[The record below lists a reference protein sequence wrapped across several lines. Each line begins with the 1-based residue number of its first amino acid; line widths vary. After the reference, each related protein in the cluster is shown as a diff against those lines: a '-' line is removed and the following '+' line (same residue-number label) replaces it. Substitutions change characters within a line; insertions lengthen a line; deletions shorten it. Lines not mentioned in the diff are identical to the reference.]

1 MTGQTVNKGRVAVSL
16 AALASLVPG
25 LAALY
30 FWRLQA
36 NPPVATTTTTPEVV
50 PEVPVARNVTS
61 LGRVEPKG
69 EVITVSGTVGSRIS
83 QLLVDEGQ
91 QLKKGEAIAYLEDHD
106 EKQAEKNLAAS
117 KLAEARARYDS
128 VTKFAEAQIE
138 EAISRIEQIK
148 TPQSFEVAAQK
159 ATVKQLSAELE
170 IIKKDYQRNQ
180 YLVKEGAVSQEIL
193 DEKAVSYFSKKG
205 ELESAKAQLSQFTE
219 TRQRDLGNAE
229 AQLQSAKASLAQT
242 QSEIEVQSSQ
252 SNLELAE
259 ASLERTI
266 IRAPRSGEV
275 LDIKTYAGEAIDDDG
290 ILQLGDVDQMY
301 VVAEI
306 YESDIGK
313 IKLGQQAVI
322 TDPSLPKKITGTVER
337 ISSQISKNDV
347 LDTDPAAD
355 TDSRVIEVKIRL
367 NPKDSSVVAGLI
379 NLQVDVEIESADV
392 AIKS

>member
-1 MTGQTVNKGRVAVSL
+1 MTGQTVNKGRIAVSL
-16 AALASLVPG
+16 AALASLIPG

-36 NPPVATTTTTPEVV
+36 SPPVATITPEAV

-69 EVITVSGTVGSRIS
+69 EVITVGGTVGSRIS

-91 QLKKGEAIAYLEDHD
+91 QLEKGEVIAYLEDHN

-117 KLAEARARYDS
+117 KLAEARVRYDS

-138 EAISRIEQIK
+138 EAMTRIEQIK
-148 TPQSFEVAAQK
+148 KPQSFEVAAQQ
-159 ATVKQLSAELE
+159 ATVKQLSAESE
-170 IIKKDYQRNQ
+170 IAKKNYQRNQ

-193 DEKAVSYFSKKG
+193 DEKAVDYFSKKG
-205 ELESAKAQLSQFTE
+205 ELENAKAQLSQFTE
-219 TRQRDLGNAE
+219 TRQRDLGNAQ

-242 QSEIEVQSSQ
+242 QSEIEVRSSQ

-266 IRAPRSGEV
+266 VRAPRSGEV

-337 ISSQISKNDV
+337 ISSQINKNDV

-355 TDSRVIEVKIRL
+355 TDSRVVEVKIRL

>member
-36 NPPVATTTTTPEVV
+36 NPPVATTTPEVV
-50 PEVPVARNVTS
+50 PEVPIVRNVTS

-83 QLLVDEGQ
+83 QLLIDEGQ

-117 KLAEARARYDS
+117 KLAEARTRYDS

-138 EAISRIEQIK
+138 EAMTRIEQIK

-159 ATVKQLSAELE
+159 ATVKQLSAESE
-170 IIKKDYQRNQ
+170 IAKKNYQRNQ

-193 DEKAVSYFSKKG
+193 DEKAVDYFSKKG
-205 ELESAKAQLSQFTE
+205 ELENAKAQLSQFTE
-219 TRQRDLGNAE
+219 TRQKDLGNAQ

-242 QSEIEVQSSQ
+242 QSEIEVRSSE

-275 LDIKTYAGEAIDDDG
+275 LDIKTHAGEVINDDG

-322 TDPSLPKKITGTVER
+322 TDPSLPRKITGTVER
-337 ISSQISKNDV
+337 ISSQINKNDV
-347 LDTDPAAD
+347 LDSDPAAD

-367 NPKDSSVVAGLI
+367 NPQDSSIVSGLI

>member
-1 MTGQTVNKGRVAVSL
+1 MTGQTVNKGRIAVSL
-16 AALASLVPG
+16 AALASLIPG

-36 NPPVATTTTTPEVV
+36 NPPVATTAPEAV
-50 PEVPVARNVTS
+50 PVPQVPVARNVTS

-83 QLLVDEGQ
+83 QLLVDEGE
-91 QLKKGEAIAYLEDHD
+91 QLEKGQEIAYLEDHD

-117 KLAEARARYDS
+117 KLAEARMRYDS
-128 VTKFAEAQIE
+128 VTKFTNAQIE
-138 EAISRIEQIK
+138 EAMTRIEQIK

-159 ATVKQLSAELE
+159 ATVKQLSAESE
-170 IIKKDYQRNQ
+170 IAQKNYQRNQ

-193 DEKAVSYFSKKG
+193 DEKAVDYFSKKG
-205 ELESAKAQLSQFTE
+205 ELENAKAQLSQFTD
-219 TRQRDLGNAE
+219 TRQRDLSNAE
-229 AQLQSAKASLAQT
+229 AQLQSAKASQAQA

-275 LDIKTYAGEAIDDDG
+275 LDVVTRSGEVIADKG

-313 IKLGQQAVI
+313 IKLGQQAI
-322 TDPSLPKKITGTVER
+322 ISDPSLPRKLTGTVER
-337 ISSQISKNDV
+337 ISSQINKKDI

-355 TDSRVIEVKIRL
+355 IDSRIIEAKIRL
-367 NPKDSSVVAGLI
+367 NPKDSSVVSGLI
-379 NLQVDVEIESADV
+379 NLQVDVEIKSADV

>member
-1 MTGQTVNKGRVAVSL
+1 MTGQTVNKGRLAVSL
-16 AALASLVPG
+16 AALASLIPG

-36 NPPVATTTTTPEVV
+36 NPPVATTAPEAV

-91 QLKKGEAIAYLEDHD
+91 QLKKGQAIAYLDD
-106 EKQAEKNLAAS
+106 YGEKLADKNLAAS
-117 KLAEARARYDS
+117 QLEDARERYNT
-128 VTKFAEAQIE
+128 VTKYGEAQIE
-138 EAISRIEQIK
+138 EAMTRIEQIK
-148 TPQSFEVAAQK
+148 MPESFQVNAQN

-170 IIKKDYQRNQ
+170 TVKKDYERNK
-180 YLVKEGAVSQEIL
+180 YLVKQGAVSQEVL
-193 DEKAVSYFSKKG
+193 DEKAVNYFTKRG
-205 ELESAKAQLSQFTE
+205 ELENAQAQLSQFTE
-219 TRQRDLGNAE
+219 ARQSNLGNAE
-229 AQLQSAKASLAQT
+229 AQLQSAKASLAKT
-242 QSEIEVQSSQ
+242 QAEIEVKSSQ

-275 LDIKTYAGEAIDDDG
+275 LDVVARSGEVIADKG
-290 ILQLGDVDQMY
+290 ILQLGNVDQMY

-322 TDPSLPKKITGTVER
+322 TDPSLPRKLTGTVER
-337 ISSQISKNDV
+337 ISSQISKKDV

-355 TDSRVIEVKIRL
+355 TDSRVIEAKIRL
-367 NPKDSSVVAGLI
+367 NPQDSSVVAGLI
-379 NLQVDVEIESADV
+379 NLQVDVEIKSADV

>member
-1 MTGQTVNKGRVAVSL
+1 MTGQTVNKGRIAVSL
-16 AALASLVPG
+16 AALASLIPG

-30 FWRLQA
+30 IWRLQA
-36 NPPVATTTTTPEVV
+36 NPPVATTTPEAV

-69 EVITVSGTVGSRIS
+69 EVITVGGTVGSRIS

-91 QLKKGEAIAYLEDHD
+91 QLKKGEVIAYLEDHD
-106 EKQAEKNLAAS
+106 EKLADKNLAAS
-117 KLAEARARYDS
+117 KLAEARLRYDS
-128 VTKFAEAQIE
+128 VTKFVEAQIE
-138 EAISRIEQIK
+138 EAMTRIEQIK

-159 ATVKQLSAELE
+159 ATVKQLSAESE
-170 IIKKDYQRNQ
+170 IAKKDYQRNQ

-193 DEKAVSYFSKKG
+193 DEKAVNYFSKKG
-205 ELESAKAQLSQFTE
+205 ELENAKAQLSQFTE
-219 TRQRDLGNAE
+219 TRQKDLGNAQ
-229 AQLQSAKASLAQT
+229 AQLQSAKASLAQA
-242 QSEIEVQSSQ
+242 QSEIEVKSSQ

-266 IRAPRSGEV
+266 VRAPRSGEV
-275 LDIKTYAGEAIDDDG
+275 LDIKTYAGEVISDDG
-290 ILQLGDVDQMY
+290 ILQLGNVDQMY

-337 ISSQISKNDV
+337 ISSQINKNDV

-355 TDSRVIEVKIRL
+355 TDSRVVEVKIRL